1 MRHLVNKS
9 PEVRT
14 ERGVERK
21 QEMVSMVREIQR
33 RINRER
39 SVTRDSSRIYKPIRD
54 SFVRDL
60 ESWINSHS
68 TTVEDMISTFLQASR
83 RSIHDIAQPI
93 TGAVAAGITSDV
105 ILVLP
110 PWSTRIKRTDQQ
122 IAQRPAP

>member
-1 MRHLVNKS
+1 
-9 PEVRT
+9 
-14 ERGVERK
+14 
-21 QEMVSMVREIQR
+21 MVSMVREIQQ

-39 SVTRDSSRIYKPIRD
+39 RTSRDRGRIYSEIND

-60 ESWINSHS
+60 ERWINSPS
-68 TTVEDMISTFLQASR
+68 TSVEDMRTTFLQASR

-110 PWSTRIKRTDQQ
+110 PWSHVSEERTSKSLKDL
-122 IAQRPAP
+122 AQGRSRS